1 MLSNNS
7 SSNLV
12 HSYAVSIGKVETICY
27 EMVLILLMTLTLFG
41 NSLVCLACWR
51 FRNLRSLT
59 NYFVCSLS
67 IADFLVPVLRVVYI
81 IISLFVG
88 KWVFGTVWCR
98 ASSMC
103 GVLLCGASIL
113 HLSAIS
119 VERLIAIRWP
129 LTYSSKITPRRTV
142 CILVYI
148 WVQSITLSL
157 LPMTGLAEHRFNPHI
172 VECEIN
178 WMQQPTLTILLMVF
192 YFFLPMTIMLVA
204 YVLIFKEVRRNTR
217 RLSSIEPS
225 GSHSS
230 RNSKAKSVFKKE
242 LKAVKILAVVI
253 GVFFIMWMPYFVTT
267 TIRGFSNDSAISPTV
282 QRTVIT
288 LAYANSCCNFVIYAC
303 MNVQFRMAFLQ
314 LIKNFKQRRL
324 TGVNDTAVYQPTEIA
339 LSPITPRVGRKTAS
353 CSRPAVENEIESD
366 SRGKEDE
373 NSVLEKRK

>member
-27 EMVLILLMTLTLFG
+27 EMVLILLITLTLFG

-148 WVQSITLSL
+148 WLQSITLSL

-192 YFFLPMTIMLVA
+192 YFFVPMTIMLVA

-230 RNSKAKSVFKKE
+230 RSSKAKSVFKKE

-267 TIRGFSNDSAISPTV
+267 TIRGFSNDSALSPTV

-339 LSPITPRVGRKTAS
+339 LSSKTPRVGRKTAS
-353 CSRPAVENEIESD
+353 CSRPADENEIESD
-366 SRGKEDE
+366 SRGKEDK
-373 NSVLEKRK
+373 NTVLEKRK